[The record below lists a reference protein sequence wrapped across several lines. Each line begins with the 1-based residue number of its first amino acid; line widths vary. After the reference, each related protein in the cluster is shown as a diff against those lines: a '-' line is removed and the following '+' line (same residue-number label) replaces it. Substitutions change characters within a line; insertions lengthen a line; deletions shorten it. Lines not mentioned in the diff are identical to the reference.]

1 MKQSVRRL
9 CANFFVGILG
19 FFIGLYNLLL
29 WINDNSF
36 TKGLIIGVIC
46 LVPATVWIIYGFI
59 KMKPINN
66 KFKLYLIFAILLCQ
80 MD

>member
-1 MKQSVRRL
+1 MEKSVRRL
-9 CANFFVGILG
+9 CTNFFVGILG
-19 FFIGLYNLLL
+19 FFIGFYNLLL

-36 TKGLIIGVIC
+36 TRELIIGVIC

-66 KFKLYLIFAILLCQ
+66 KFNMIIFHYI
-80 MD
+80 